1 MHKAHRVAL
10 PLVCSKAPG
19 ETTENQLLIACSL
32 RKLMKEKGQQL
43 GEEELEMIFSSSLE
57 CLNNLQSPAN
67 EELGKVMEVAIRIH
81 PNNRKLIRRLEETA
95 LELGKPSQPIISKVT
110 SGRLISMLAVYLG
123 RTIKGEMIDIVKRVL
138 SDN

>member
-1 MHKAHRVAL
+1 M
-10 PLVCSKAPG
+10 
-19 ETTENQLLIACSL
+19 LIACSL

-67 EELGKVMEVAIRIH
+67 EELGKVMEIAIRIH

-138 SDN
+138 SDNEIEVRKVWVS